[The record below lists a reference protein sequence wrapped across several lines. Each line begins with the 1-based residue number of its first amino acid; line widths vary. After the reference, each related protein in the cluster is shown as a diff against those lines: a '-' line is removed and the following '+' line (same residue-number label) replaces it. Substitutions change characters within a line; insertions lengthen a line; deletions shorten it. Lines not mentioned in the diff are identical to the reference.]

1 MPKSDHTSD
10 NPFVADDLSDLLDP
24 TVSPAGSLRPPDPSP
39 TLEQD
44 RQVLAWLQCSAEL
57 GSEVTGYLCD
67 TLLDWSL
74 HGGRP
79 YPEMA
84 LPAAGPDCDHLQ
96 ALTEIIE
103 RIPRRIVEAETVA
116 GKLELGRV
124 GRLLRRAA
132 RASED
137 PQAVRE
143 SINRDLLM
151 TMPELTFGPAR
162 SVRLD
167 GWVL

>member
-10 NPFVADDLSDLLDP
+10 NPFVADDLSDPLDP
-24 TVSPAGSLRPPDPSP
+24 TVPPAGSLRPPDPIP
-39 TLEQD
+39 TVEQD
-44 RQVLAWLQCSAEL
+44 RQVLAWLQCSTEL

-74 HGGRP
+74 HSGRP

-84 LPAAGPDCDHLQ
+84 LPADGPDRDHLQ
-96 ALTEIIE
+96 VLTEIIE
-103 RIPRRIVEAETVA
+103 RIPRRITDAETVA
-116 GKLELGRV
+116 GKLELGRA

-132 RASED
+132 WAAAN

-143 SINRDLLM
+143 SLDRELLV
-151 TMPELTFGPAR
+151 TMPALDDRLAR
-162 SVRLD
+162 SVQPD
-167 GWVL
+167 GWLR

>member
-10 NPFVADDLSDLLDP
+10 NPFVAEQLPDPLDP
-24 TVSPAGSLRPPDPSP
+24 TVPPAGSLRPPDPIP
-39 TLEQD
+39 TVEQD
-44 RQVLAWLQCSAEL
+44 RQVLAWLQCSTEL

-74 HGGRP
+74 HSGRP

-84 LPAAGPDCDHLQ
+84 LPADGPDCDHLQ
-96 ALTEIIE
+96 VLTEIIE
-103 RIPRRIVEAETVA
+103 RILRRISDAETVA
-116 GKLELGRV
+116 GKLELGRA

-132 RASED
+132 WAAAN

-143 SINRDLLM
+143 SIDRELLVS
-151 TMPELTFGPAR
+151 MPALDDRLAP
-162 SVRLD
+162 SVQPG
-167 GWVL
+167 GWLR